1 MGFDYAKELER
12 RAFIDQVVEHAKTM
26 GAELLEVDVDSRLVL
41 ANWNR
46 DPDNR
51 QDYVSWLVEP
61 SYQGRV
67 AFTVGR
73 YYHGDWD
80 WALADYKQ
88 RLGITH

>member
-67 AFTVGR
+67 AFTIGR
-73 YYHGDWD
+73 YYHGDWE

-88 RLGITH
+88 RLGIRH